1 MSEDKLFT
9 YIEQAKG
16 NEVIQNA
23 FAKANSIISK
33 FERPACSISG
43 GGDSDIM
50 LDIMSKVDTE
60 HKVIYVWFD
69 TGIEYQATKNHLD
82 YLEEKYGI
90 HIQREKAVKPIPSA
104 CKEYGQPFLSKQ
116 VSEMISRLQVHGFQW
131 EDEPFDVLIKKY
143 PKCKCALLWWTN
155 GRSSTSG
162 GCSRFNIEY
171 NKFLKEFMIANHP
184 KFKISNKCCEYAKK
198 KVAHQFGKKLDCDLD
213 VIGVRKAEGGARAS
227 AYKNCFSDNNA
238 KASQYRPLFWFTNND
253 KITYENIFNVKH
265 SDCYEIYGLK
275 RTGCVG
281 CPYGRKLNEELA
293 IVEKYEPRLLKAI
306 NNIFKDSYE
315 YTRQYHQFVAEQKK
329 MS

>member
-1 MSEDKLFT
+1 
-9 YIEQAKG
+9 
-16 NEVIQNA
+16 
-23 FAKANSIISK
+23 
-33 FERPACSISG
+33 
-43 GGDSDIM
+43 M

-104 CKEYGQPFLSKQ
+104 CKECGQPFLSKQ
-116 VSEMISRLQVHGFQW
+116 VSEMISRLQAHGFQW

-155 GRSSTSG
+155 GRAGTSG
-162 GCSRFNIEY
+162 GYSRFNIEY
-171 NKFLKEFMIANHP
+171 NKFLKEFMIANPP

-198 KVAHQFGKKLDCDLD
+198 KVAHQFGKKFNCDLD
-213 VIGVRKAEGGARAS
+213 IIGVRKSEGGVRAS
-227 AYKNCFSDNNA
+227 AYKNCFSDNNT
-238 KASQYRPLFWFTNND
+238 KTSQYRPLFWFTDSD
-253 KITYENIFNVKH
+253 KINYENIFDIKH
-265 SDCYEIYGLK
+265 SDCYEVYGLK

-281 CPYGRKLNEELA
+281 CPYGRKLEDELS
-293 IVEKYEPRLLKAI
+293 IVKEYEPRLLKAI